1 MGKMYRE
8 RWSHDKVVRTTHGVN
23 CTGSCSWK
31 VFVKNGVI
39 TWENQQ
45 TDYPSC
51 GPDMP
56 EFEPRGCPRGASFS
70 WYEYS
75 PLRVKYP
82 YIRGK
87 LLDLW
92 TQALEEN
99 NGNRIA
105 AWASIVEDENKA
117 KAYKEAR
124 GKGGHVRANWRDVTD
139 IIAAQIL
146 YTIKKM
152 VLTELQDSL
161 LYLQCL

>member
-1 MGKMYRE
+1 ME
-8 RWSHDKVVRTTHGVN
+8 SI
-23 CTGSCSWK
+23 CQ
-31 VFVKNGVI
+31 NGVI

-45 TDYPSC
+45 IDYPSC

-92 TQALEEN
+92 TEALEEQK
-99 NGNRIA
+99 GNRA
-105 AWASIVEDENKA
+105 AWASIVENEEKA
-117 KAYKEAR
+117 KQYKEAR
-124 GKGGHVRANWRDVTD
+124 GKRWTRQSKLERCHRYHCSSNF
-139 IIAAQIL
+139 IHH
-146 YTIKKM
+146 KKM
-152 VLTELQDSL
+152 DRIVLLDL
-161 LYLQCL
+161 LLFLLCR